1 MSLRRILPLALL
13 VAALGAYLYFYEV
26 PQAEREAK
34 KEKLLAVDKD
44 AVTGLELTYAD
55 RQIALTKGDQG
66 WRLTK
71 PVEAPADDT
80 AVKALVTSLA
90 DAEVQKSLDQVPSDL
105 TPFGLAPPTVTAT
118 VTTKSGVQPA
128 IAVGKNTAIG
138 GKTYVRRGD
147 EPKIFL
153 TASSLQ
159 FGLNKQAKDLRDKQ
173 ILTYQDDDVT
183 KVEITPAGG
192 GVTTLTRKDKDA
204 WTVDPGDHPAD
215 ITEVRSY
222 LSSLRSTR
230 AVDFPDD
237 VGKAA
242 LDAPRLTVTVST
254 KGGVQTLLLGGEL
267 TQGQQKQV
275 FAKRADQPTVYT
287 VGDWAFRTLGK
298 DAPQFRDKTVLGFA
312 PDRVG
317 KIVLE
322 RKDGPGVTFTR
333 AANGDW
339 QIEGAEA
346 GKSKTSTI
354 VRLVDDLK
362 DLRGSGIA
370 SEPPGE
376 LSRFGLDAPDLKLT
390 LTDKD
395 GQAMG
400 TILLAKHT
408 GTYYAMRS
416 DGPTVFEARDYMFT
430 RLDKQRRDFEEGA
443 APAPAAAPS
452 ASSIPAPPAQPL
464 DADEDGGD
472 DSE

>member
-1 MSLRRILPLALL
+1 MSLRRIVPLALL

-34 KEKLLAVDKD
+34 KEKLVAVDKD
-44 AVTGLELTYAD
+44 AVTGLELAFAD

-71 PVEAPADDT
+71 PVDAPADDA
-80 AVKALVTSLA
+80 AVKALVTSLT
-90 DAEVQKSLDQVPSDL
+90 DAEVQKSLDQLPSDL

-118 VTTKSGVQPA
+118 VTAKSGVQPA

-138 GKTYVRRGD
+138 GKTYVRRGE

-159 FGLNKQAKDLRDKQ
+159 FALNKQTKDLRDKQ

-192 GVTTLTRKDKDA
+192 ATTTLTRKDKDA
-204 WTVDPGDHPAD
+204 WTVDPGDHPGD
-215 ITEVRSY
+215 ITEIRSY

-230 AVDFPDD
+230 AVDFPED
-237 VGKAA
+237 VSKAA
-242 LDAPRLTVTVST
+242 LDAPRLSVAVTT
-254 KGGVQTLLLGGEL
+254 KDGVQALLLGGEL

-287 VGDWAFRTLGK
+287 IGDWAFRTLGK
-298 DAPQFRDKTVLGFA
+298 DGGQFRDKTVLGFA
-312 PDRVG
+312 PDRLG
-317 KIVLE
+317 RIVLE
-322 RKDGPGVTFTR
+322 RKDGPGVTFDR

-339 QIEGAEA
+339 QIEGAEP
-346 GKSKTSTI
+346 GKSKVSTI
-354 VRLVDDLK
+354 TRLVDDLK

-370 SEPPGE
+370 AEPPGD
-376 LSRFGLDAPDLKLT
+376 LTRFGLDAPDLKLT

-408 GTYYAMRS
+408 GTYYAMQS
-416 DGPTVFEARDYMFT
+416 GAPTVFEARDYMFT
-430 RLDKQRRDFEEGA
+430 RLDKQHRDFEEGA
-443 APAPAAAPS
+443 APAPAPTVAPGAAT
-452 ASSIPAPPAQPL
+452 APAPVAPPDDDEPA
-464 DADEDGGD
+464 DDG
-472 DSE
+472 E